1 MRNFLLL
8 VFSFIFIQTNFAQQN
23 ITETVLLDSFSQDL
37 YGQSMVFDAITS
49 GDDYIAVGVT
59 DFPTGAARQNVRL
72 VKLDK
77 DLNTI
82 WDTTYFKGTIEIKT
96 GRALTELPN
105 KDLVIVGSLYNQP
118 FAMCVNSNL
127 DTVWTRSFFTPGGAW
142 EAIETADNDVIV
154 GGWTIV
160 GPATQGVLQK
170 WNASGELIWFEDLPI
185 GTRIHDLEIAENGEI
200 IVGGSI
206 GAMGYI
212 SKHSSEGGLI
222 WSKNISLTKTEAVY
236 DVELVED
243 GKIVFS
249 MSGSGFAGP
258 IPAVGQLD
266 SDGELLWTS
275 GTDFGL
281 GEGAAIT
288 VKEEEIIIG
297 GSLIEIYGFSALG
310 YLSSFDE
317 EGMSIPESYIELE
330 DNNQISS
337 LLTDTENC
345 VLATGMSGAGMYFRK
360 SCLDISDQVEETN
373 FSSLLKVFPQPTH
386 NELNIE
392 IESSFGLK
400 SWQLFNAVGQA
411 VLQGTFAQSN
421 TQIQTKHLP
430 KGVYHLQIE
439 LPSGELLTRTISI
452 H

>member
-1 MRNFLLL
+1 MKNFLLL
-8 VFSFIFIQTNFAQQN
+8 ILSFVFTQTNFAQN
-23 ITETVLLDSFSQDL
+23 IITETVLLDSFSQDL

-59 DFPTGAARQNVRL
+59 DFPTGAPRQNMRL

-82 WDTTYFKGTIEIKT
+82 WDTTYFKGAIEVKT

-118 FAMCVNSNL
+118 FAMCVNPNL
-127 DTVWTRSFFTPGGAW
+127 DTVWTRSFFTPGGGW
-142 EAIETADNDVIV
+142 EAIETVDNDVIV
-154 GGWTIV
+154 GGWSEV
-160 GPATQGVLQK
+160 GPAIQGVLQK
-170 WNASGELIWFEDLPI
+170 WNASGELIWFENLPI
-185 GTRIHDLEIAENGEI
+185 GTRIYDLEIAENGEI
-200 IVGGSI
+200 IIGGSI
-206 GAMGYI
+206 GAMGYV
-212 SKHSSEGGLI
+212 SKHTSEGELI
-222 WSKNISLTKTEAVY
+222 WSKNISLTKTETVY
-236 DVELVED
+236 DVELLED

-275 GTDFGL
+275 GTDLGL

-288 VKEEEIIIG
+288 VREEEIILG

-337 LLTDTENC
+337 LLTDADNC
-345 VLATGMSGAGMYFRK
+345 VLATGMSGGGMYFRK
-360 SCLDISDQVEETN
+360 SCLDISDNVEETN
-373 FSSLLKVFPQPTH
+373 LSTLLKVFPQPTN

-392 IESSFGLK
+392 IENSFGLK
-400 SWQLFNAVGQA
+400 RWQLFNAIGQA
-411 VLQGTFAQSN
+411 VLQGDFAQNN

-430 KGVYHLQIE
+430 KGIYWLQIE
-439 LPSGELLTRTISI
+439 LPSGELLTQAISI
-452 H
+452 Q